1 MKKSTA
7 RVIILVLII
16 LLQKVDQTEGFAAGG
31 GGCMQPV
38 HPGSLGRNSGG
49 NKPNR
54 GNSLEVNVGQK
65 KRNGDHWNVKYT
77 NNPND
82 HNINV
87 QAGGQKPNGDHWSV
101 DYTHDMGGK
110 H

>member
-1 MKKSTA
+1 M
-7 RVIILVLII
+7 R
-16 LLQKVDQTEGFAAGG
+16 
-31 GGCMQPV
+31 PV
-38 HPGSLGRNSGG
+38 HRGSLGGNAGG
-49 NKPNR
+49 NRPVR

-65 KRNGDHWNVKYT
+65 KRNGDHWNVTYT
-77 NNPND
+77 KNPND

-87 QAGGQKPNGDHWSV
+87 KAGGQKPNGDHWSV